1 MPLNIV
7 LMRCLAIPLEH
18 NYQQSVLYATPSSPY
33 QHRPSDLK
41 AALFQAGLDALQ
53 SNSGALK
60 KSQGG
65 RLANVRTEGLCP
77 ERRHHSNFA
86 K

>member
-18 NYQQSVLYATPSSPY
+18 KLPSRVCFMRRHPRLHQY
-33 QHRPSDLK
+33 RPSDLK

-53 SNSGALK
+53 STYRGALSRASPPFELRK
-60 KSQGG
+60 IGG
-65 RLANVRTEGLCP
+65 SALRAIVKAFG
-77 ERRHHSNFA
+77 
-86 K
+86 